1 MKIEIRR
8 YYYNKLISSFFDFVL
23 LYISDII
30 QLLIGVKKMNE
41 NICAISTALGT
52 GAISIVRA
60 SGPDVVN
67 IVNEICDIDLISKA
81 SHTVSYAH
89 ILDKNEIVDEV
100 LIIKML
106 APKTFTREDVIEIN
120 SHGGISTTNKILEL
134 LLTHGCRLA
143 EPGEFTKKAYLNG
156 RIDLLEAEGIN
167 DLIVAETEKSR
178 KLAMNRVEGNLSKLI
193 KKHRK
198 ELVSLQ
204 AELEVI
210 FDYPDEI
217 EEEISYDKILDG
229 LSDIKNDLNKL
240 VDSYSSSQII
250 KDGIDVALVGKPNV
264 GKSSILNHL
273 LDENKA
279 IVTDI
284 AGTTRDIVEGSI
296 NLNGIKIN
304 LIDTAGIR
312 ETDDVVEKIGVD
324 KSKDVINKAN
334 LVIFILDNNTNMT
347 DEEKELLDSLNEVKK
362 IIFINKNDLDQKID
376 VSNIKEEI
384 VYGNTTTPE
393 GLDNL
398 KNKIIELFN
407 LNELDSNNYNYLT
420 NARELSL
427 VKIAVEHIDDAI
439 KNTKDELPFEIIA
452 DDIKVTYEL
461 LGEVIGETY
470 TEDLL
475 DEIFTKFCVGK

>member
-1 MKIEIRR
+1 
-8 YYYNKLISSFFDFVL
+8 
-23 LYISDII
+23 
-30 QLLIGVKKMNE
+30 MNE
-41 NICAISTALGT
+41 NICAISTALGV
-52 GAISIVRA
+52 GAISIIRA
-60 SGPDVVN
+60 SGPDVIN
-67 IVNEICDIDLISKA
+67 IVNEICDIDLSSKT
-81 SHTVSYAH
+81 SHTISYAH
-89 ILDKNEIVDEV
+89 IYDKEEVIDEV
-100 LIIKML
+100 LIML
-106 APKTFTREDVIEIN
+106 MKAPKTFTKEDVIEIN

-229 LSDIKNDLNKL
+229 LNNIKNDLDKL

-273 LDENKA
+273 LNEDKA
-279 IVTDI
+279 IVTNI

-296 NLNGIKIN
+296 TLNGIKIN

-312 ETDDVVEKIGVD
+312 ETDAVVEQIGVD
-324 KSKDVINKAN
+324 KSKDIINKAN
-334 LVIFILDNNTNMT
+334 LVIFILDNNTELTN
-347 DEEKELLDSLNEVKK
+347 DEKELLDSLNDVKK

-376 VSNIKEEI
+376 ISNIKEEI

-427 VKIAVEHIDDAI
+427 VKQAVEHITDAI